1 MLHTLTSLIEVRDPS
16 TGRHARRTESYSLL
30 LAEGLARRAKFTHY
44 LTADRVQL
52 ISSLAPLHDIGK
64 VGVRD
69 ALLNKAAKLTEE
81 EMLEVQRH
89 PALGFDMMT
98 KAQSRVGLGAERDQ
112 AILQI
117 AKDIVYTHHERWDG
131 RGYPR
136 GLAGDEIPVA
146 GRILA
151 VVDVYDALVEPRPY
165 RDRLPHDV
173 AVTTIVEGRGTQFD
187 PDVIEAFLA
196 VEQEFQQQWSRLQTQ
211 PSASAESVGV

>member
-1 MLHTLTSLIEVRDPS
+1 
-16 TGRHARRTESYSLL
+16 
-30 LAEGLARRAKFTHY
+30 
-44 LTADRVQL
+44 
-52 ISSLAPLHDIGK
+52 
-64 VGVRD
+64 
-69 ALLNKAAKLTEE
+69 
-81 EMLEVQRH
+81 
-89 PALGFDMMT
+89 MMT

-131 RGYPR
+131 HGYPR
-136 GLAGDEIPVA
+136 GLAGDDIPVA

-187 PDVIEAFLA
+187 PDVIDAFLA
-196 VEQEFQQQWSRLQTQ
+196 VEREFHQQWSRLQAQATTG
-211 PSASAESVGV
+211 AESVGV